1 MIVSHINNSDKY
13 FCLHRHLKEAFAFLR
28 TLDKSTKPQ
37 SFSFDGFSG
46 SIVAVKTDKS
56 KKNRNWKRIANIWTF
71 TMCSAEK
78 KASAMQM

>member
-46 SIVAVKTDKS
+46 KIYWRGLFYPLPADS
-56 KKNRNWKRIANIWTF
+56 
-71 TMCSAEK
+71 
-78 KASAMQM
+78 